1 MSDVPVQEQKEVKQ
15 VKREETR
22 NFVYSKE
29 GSTTE
34 FGFDIDVSTPKIALV
49 EIADFKEL
57 LLRAGEDLTKLSK
70 VFSDKLE
77 KEEKPEENKKTSSNT
92 NIQTAT

>member
-29 GSTTE
+29 DSTIE
-34 FGFDIDVSTPKIALV
+34 FGFDIDVSNPKVALV

-57 LLRAGEDLTKLSK
+57 LSRAGEDLAKLSK

-77 KEEKPEENKKTSSNT
+77 KEEKPEEQKSEQGNT
-92 NIQTAT
+92 IIRD